1 MKRLLLLLL
10 VAAMVFTAVGCSSGT
25 SVEDAATNYFAEYPG
40 SRIVTAADLFAKMD
54 AGDDPF
60 ILSIRQA
67 DDFAKGHVKGAYLA
81 SWGTDLA
88 SKVSMLPI
96 DETVYVYCY
105 SGQTAG
111 QTVALLNMLGVEAV
125 SVKSGFNLGISKTEG
140 FEAYVD
146 TAAAIELP
154 DASAKMDKKVLEY
167 VEGYFNAIPD
177 GGSNIIAPADAK
189 PLIDAGDVVV
199 VDIRKADD
207 YTAAHIDGAVSI
219 PFGSGM
225 QENFS
230 NLPTDKKIIV
240 TCYSGQSAGQ
250 TVGVMKALGYDA
262 VSLKY
267 GMGDKGWGGYVKTTA
282 ANNYFADYPGS
293 RIITWQDLFAKIDA
307 DEEPFILSIRQ
318 EDVYSAGHIKGAALA
333 AWGPDLAKAVSMLP
347 KDEPVYVYCYSGQ
360 TAGQTIALL
369 NMLDIE
375 AISVKSGY
383 NKGAMTIDGY
393 EAYVTTEATELAD
406 AGASFDAVMLKEVE
420 AYFNAVLDNANF
432 KMGWDD
438 AQAAVEAGE
447 ATVVDIRKADD
458 FAAGHVAGAINV
470 PFGVNMQENFG
481 DLPSGKLIVTCYS
494 GQTAGQTT
502 AVLRMLGHDAVSM
515 HFGMKVG
522 WIAEGYPVVTD

>member
-1 MKRLLLLLL
+1 
-10 VAAMVFTAVGCSSGT
+10 
-25 SVEDAATNYFAEYPG
+25 
-40 SRIVTAADLFAKMD
+40 
-54 AGDDPF
+54 
-60 ILSIRQA
+60 
-67 DDFAKGHVKGAYLA
+67 
-81 SWGTDLA
+81 
-88 SKVSMLPI
+88 
-96 DETVYVYCY
+96 
-105 SGQTAG
+105 
-111 QTVALLNMLGVEAV
+111 
-125 SVKSGFNLGISKTEG
+125 
-140 FEAYVD
+140 
-146 TAAAIELP
+146 
-154 DASAKMDKKVLEY
+154 
-167 VEGYFNAIPD
+167 
-177 GGSNIIAPADAK
+177 
-189 PLIDAGDVVV
+189 
-199 VDIRKADD
+199 
-207 YTAAHIDGAVSI
+207 
-219 PFGSGM
+219 
-225 QENFS
+225 
-230 NLPTDKKIIV
+230 
-240 TCYSGQSAGQ
+240 
-250 TVGVMKALGYDA
+250 
-262 VSLKY
+262 
-267 GMGDKGWGGYVKTTA
+267 MGDKGWGGYVKTTA